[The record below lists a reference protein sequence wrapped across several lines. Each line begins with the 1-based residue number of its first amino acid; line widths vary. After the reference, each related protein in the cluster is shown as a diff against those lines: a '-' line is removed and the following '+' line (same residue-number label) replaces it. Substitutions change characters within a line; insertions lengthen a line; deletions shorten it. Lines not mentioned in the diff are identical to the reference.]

1 MTALAA
7 NTGARLRFRDVSD
20 AADWPEQER
29 ETHLVS
35 GLLSATLTV
44 LAGAPA
50 AGKTHYAVA
59 MAAALL
65 NGAPSF
71 LGREVV
77 QRLDS
82 VAFVCTD
89 ADGAGSVRRRIGPL
103 IAGEARGRVMV
114 ADYTAGGGVEWNAVV
129 DTVTEL
135 APGLLVVDNVLGVV
149 ADVNDNGEAQRV
161 TAPLLR
167 LTQEGT
173 AVLLLT
179 HTGKRGA
186 TGPAHGVEAPIG
198 ARTWAVPARVKS
210 TLSMRERAPRM
221 SVKGVKNDYQ
231 PLTSNARLDVTAGAP
246 VWSLHSGVVSPTQR
260 QEVQATAGGQWETL
274 ADRVVQEQPEGV
286 DSLRGLG
293 RYYAASLSLSPDYVK
308 DRLSPLVR
316 WTGDRWQRKA

>member
-1 MTALAA
+1 MSAPVAPA
-7 NTGARLRFRDVSD
+7 GAGLRFRDVSNP
-20 AADWPEQER
+20 ADWPERER

-35 GLLSATLTV
+35 GLLSTTLTV

-65 NGAPSF
+65 NGAPNF
-71 LGREVV
+71 LGREVA

-103 IAGEARGRVMV
+103 IAGEACGRVMV
-114 ADYTAGGGVEWNAVV
+114 ADYTAGSGVEWDAVAE
-129 DTVTEL
+129 TVAGL

-167 LTQEGT
+167 LTQQGT

-179 HTGKRGA
+179 HTGKRG
-186 TGPAHGVEAPIG
+186 TLGPAHGVEAPIG
-198 ARTWAVPARVKS
+198 ARTWTVPARVKS
-210 TLSMRERAPRM
+210 TLTAHEKEQRRQIKAIN
-221 SVKGVKNDYQ
+221 NDSE
-231 PLTSNARLDVTAGAP
+231 PLTINASLDVTAGAP
-246 VWSLHSGVVSPTQR
+246 VWSLHTGDASATQR
-260 QEVQATAGGQWETL
+260 REVQATADDKWEEL
-274 ADRVVQEQPEGV
+274 ADRVVREQPAGV

-293 RYYAASLSLSPDYVK
+293 RHYAVSLNLTPDHVK
-308 DRLSPLVR
+308 NQLSPLVR
-316 WTGDRWQRKA
+316 WTGDRWERKA